1 LFLLSCVR
9 FCSAGSN
16 GAGGGGSDYI
26 KDALAGK
33 TSNGDDDLLNGHGSH
48 SDASDDDDD
57 ASEAGVDDA
66 GARLLAVEA
75 TKAYLAANPA
85 ASDKEISDFVTN
97 QQMASALKSQERI
110 YIAVLAVFT
119 PDFFKSKEAHK
130 FAPLLARV
138 TNGNRIMERH
148 MIGALESLCA
158 DKPKNFAVLVKQLY
172 DEDALDEETI
182 LEWADEGRSEY
193 TRDEVD
199 EETRAALRAEAE
211 PVVVWLQEA
220 DSDDDDDEDED

>member
-1 LFLLSCVR
+1 LSRVR
-9 FCSAGSN
+9 FCTAGSN
-16 GAGGGGSDYI
+16 GDYI

-33 TSNGDDDLLNGHGSH
+33 TSNGDDDHLLNGHGSH
-48 SDASDDDDD
+48 SDASGDDDD

-66 GARLLAVEA
+66 GARFLAVEA

-110 YIAVLAVFT
+110 YIAVHAVFT

-130 FAPLLARV
+130 FAPLLSRV
-138 TNGNRIMERH
+138 ANGNRIMERH